1 MSGSKR
7 DSHAARVAATPSL
20 TVELLA
26 GSIAGA
32 AQVIVG
38 QPLDTVKTRAQI
50 APSEFV
56 VTAGTGR
63 HKSID
68 GLKDLYILLW
78 FFRGDVCKFL
88 IYEHDPS

>member
-1 MSGSKR
+1 MGGAEEQVK
-7 DSHAARVAATPSL
+7 AARTDGVRPSL

-50 APSEFV
+50 APSKPFPSCCLIMG
-56 VTAGTGR
+56 AG
-63 HKSID
+63 
-68 GLKDLYILLW
+68 
-78 FFRGDVCKFL
+78 
-88 IYEHDPS
+88 

>member
-1 MSGSKR
+1 MAGSDKPMKV
-7 DSHAARVAATPSL
+7 ARIGARPSL

-50 APSEFV
+50 APS
-56 VTAGTGR
+56 
-63 HKSID
+63 KP
-68 GLKDLYILLW
+68 
-78 FFRGDVCKFL
+78 FRSYKL
-88 IYEHDPS
+88 PHAAS